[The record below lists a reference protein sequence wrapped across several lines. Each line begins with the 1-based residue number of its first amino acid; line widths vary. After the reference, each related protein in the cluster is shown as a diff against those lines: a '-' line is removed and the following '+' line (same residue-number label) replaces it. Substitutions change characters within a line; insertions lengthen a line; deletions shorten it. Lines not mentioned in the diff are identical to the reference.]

1 LDAVQDQLDALE
13 DLQDWL
19 TLDRFD
25 RRAANARLA
34 QYARGDRTWFFAE
47 HLG

>member
-1 LDAVQDQLDALE
+1 
-13 DLQDWL
+13 LQDWL